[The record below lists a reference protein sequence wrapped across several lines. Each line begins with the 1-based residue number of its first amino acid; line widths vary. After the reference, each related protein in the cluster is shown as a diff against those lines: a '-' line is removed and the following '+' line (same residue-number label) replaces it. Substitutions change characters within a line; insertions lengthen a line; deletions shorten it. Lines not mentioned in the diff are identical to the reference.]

1 MAIPPSDPQKLEHH
15 HRLGAHS
22 VLPLFD
28 TLFGVAL
35 TLLAY
40 SLPDKLNTS
49 MDTHTLLRAIATYLL
64 AGLVVIIYWYKL
76 RRLIEISRTLLIT
89 QLLLGMTSL
98 LLIVLMP
105 RLAQLVVY
113 HGQGRGDFTHWTPS
127 QIVNTVFLSCLLLF
141 DGICLIYALSLLLR
155 DHFVSDQKLRILEAV
170 RAQAIGFGLLLVLGF
185 LELASNEFNNEY
197 ILIVPAI
204 LVLEE
209 WWVAHRLKAI

>member
-1 MAIPPSDPQKLEHH
+1 MDSPPSDHRTQVHH
-15 HRLGAHS
+15 HRLAAHS

-40 SLPDKLNTS
+40 SLPENLNTS
-49 MDTHTLLRAIATYLL
+49 MDAESLLRAIATYLL
-64 AGLVVIIYWYKL
+64 AGLAVIIYWYKL
-76 RRLIEISRTLLIT
+76 RRLIEISRVLLIP

-105 RLAQLVVY
+105 RLAQLVVF
-113 HGQGRGDFTHWTPS
+113 HGAGRGDFTHWTPS
-127 QIVNTVFLSCLLLF
+127 QIVNTAFLSCLLLF
-141 DGICLIYALSLLLR
+141 DGICLIYAMSLLLR
-155 DHFVSDQKLRILEAV
+155 EHLAPDQRLRILEAARV
-170 RAQAIGFGLLLVLGF
+170 QAMGFGLLLVLGF
-185 LELASNEFNNEY
+185 LELASAAFNNEY

-209 WWVAHRLKAI
+209 WWVARRLKAI

>member
-1 MAIPPSDPQKLEHH
+1 MAIPPSDPRKREHH
-15 HRLGAHS
+15 HRLAAHS

-40 SLPDKLNTS
+40 SLPENLNTS
-49 MDTHTLLRAIATYLL
+49 MDADSLLRAIATYLL
-64 AGLVVIIYWYKL
+64 AGLAVIIYWYKL
-76 RRLIEISRTLLIT
+76 RRLIEISRTLLIP

-113 HGQGRGDFTHWTPS
+113 HGAGRGDFTHWTPS
-127 QIVNTVFLSCLLLF
+127 QIVNTAFLSCLLLF

-155 DHFVSDQKLRILEAV
+155 DHLVPDQKLRILEAV
-170 RAQAIGFGLLLVLGF
+170 RAQTIGFVLLLVLGF
-185 LELASNEFNNEY
+185 LELASSAFNNED
-197 ILIVPAI
+197 ILSIPAI

-209 WWVAHRLKAI
+209 WWVAHRLKMI